1 MKLVYI
7 FYLRKHM
14 KQIRNLI
21 DRKCPNYWVENILS
35 TIKDIRE
42 EYGRS
47 RAELERRIGVADRR
61 LVRYESGE
69 TPQNNMDLIIAYRI
83 SKVLKCKMEDLLEL
97 EDEKK

>member
-1 MKLVYI
+1 MKLRE
-7 FYLRKHM
+7 LREAYV
-14 KQIRNLI
+14 IN
-21 DRKCPNYWVENILS
+21 
-35 TIKDIRE
+35 
-42 EYGRS
+42 

-61 LVRYESGE
+61 LLRYENGE

>member
-1 MKLVYI
+1 MGYGADKMKLRD
-7 FYLRKHM
+7 LR
-14 KQIRNLI
+14 
-21 DRKCPNYWVENILS
+21 ES
-35 TIKDIRE
+35 
-42 EYGRS
+42 YGIS

-61 LVRYESGE
+61 LLRYENGE